1 MAKSN
6 PLVYIVTPTFNG
18 KEYVLHFLESLAKQT
33 YNNFKVVI
41 VDDGSTDGTAITI
54 AKQYPTTIVLKGD
67 GSLFW
72 TGATNKGV
80 KRALKDNADFIIT
93 VNNDVEVERD
103 WIEKLVEAALK
114 SPGCLVGSTI
124 YFAGDRKKVW
134 FYGAEYELKTGKLVH
149 REKITEDLADSVW
162 LTGMG
167 VIIPVEAFDK
177 IGLYD
182 RKAFPQYFADADF
195 SLRAKEAG
203 FGLKVTKHAKL
214 YNFVESAWDNK
225 QMESKKVRVIPRML
239 FKFNSPHNMK
249 ARYIFYKRH
258 FDGFYPQYFIR
269 YYAHFARR
277 LALPYIRSI
286 YFPKK
291 DSK

>member
-1 MAKSN
+1 MKKN
-6 PLVYIVTPTFNG
+6 KPLVYIVTPTFNG
-18 KEYVLHFLESLAKQT
+18 KDYVLQFLKSLAKQT
-33 YNNFKVVI
+33 YKNFKVVI
-41 VDDGSTDGTAITI
+41 IDDGSTDGTSAAI
-54 AKQYPTTIVLKGD
+54 AKKYPDTIVLQGD
-67 GSLFW
+67 GTLFW

-80 KRALKDNADFIIT
+80 KRALKDGAEYIIT
-93 VNNDVEVERD
+93 VNNDVEVEKH
-103 WIEKLVEAALK
+103 WIEMLVEAALK
-114 SPGCLVGSTI
+114 SPNCLVGSTI
-124 YFAGDRKKVW
+124 YFANDRKRVW
-134 FYGAEYELKTGKLVH
+134 FYGAEYEFKTGKLVH

-167 VIIPVEAFDK
+167 VIIPSKVFNK

-203 FGLKVTKHAKL
+203 FGLKVTSKAKL
-214 YNFVESAWDNK
+214 YNHVESAWDNK
-225 QMESKKVRVIPRML
+225 LMQTKKASAIFKML
-239 FKFNSPHNMK
+239 FKFNSPYNMK

-258 FDGFYPQYFIR
+258 FGGFYPQYFIR

-277 LALPYIRSI
+277 LALPYLLSI

-291 DSK
+291 GQK

>member
-1 MAKSN
+1 MAKKN

-18 KEYVLHFLESLAKQT
+18 KEYVIHFLESLSKQT
-33 YNNFKVVI
+33 YKNFKVVI
-41 VDDGSTDGTAITI
+41 IDDGSIDGTSAEIT
-54 AKQYPTTIVLKGD
+54 KRYPATIVLKGD
-67 GSLFW
+67 GTLFW

-80 KRALKDNADFIIT
+80 KRALKDQADYIIT
-93 VNNDVEVERD
+93 VNNDVEVEKD
-103 WIEKLVEAALK
+103 WIDKLIVATQK

-124 YFAGDRKKVW
+124 YFANNRKKVW

-149 REKITEDLADSVW
+149 REKITNDLTDSVW

-167 VIIPVEAFDK
+167 VIIPKEVFEK

-203 FGLKVTKHAKL
+203 FGLKVTKYAKL
-214 YNFVESAWDNK
+214 YNYVESAWDNK
-225 QMESKKVRVIPRML
+225 LMKTKKASAITKML
-239 FKFNSPHNMK
+239 FKFNSPYNMK

-277 LALPYIRSI
+277 LALPYLRSI

-291 DSK
+291 DKK

>member
-1 MAKSN
+1 MGKTN

-18 KEYVLHFLESLAKQT
+18 KDYVLQFLNSLAKQS
-33 YNNFKVVI
+33 YKNFKVVI
-41 VDDGSTDGTAITI
+41 VDDGSTDGTFAAIT
-54 AKQYPTTIVLKGD
+54 KQYPETIVLKGD
-67 GSLFW
+67 GTLFW

-80 KRALKDNADFIIT
+80 KRSLKDNADYIIT
-93 VNNDVEVERD
+93 VNNDVEVEKD
-103 WIEKLVEAALK
+103 WIENLVKAAQK

-124 YFAGDRKKVW
+124 FFADDRKKVW
-134 FYGAEYELKTGKLVH
+134 FYGAEYELRTGKLVH

-167 VIIPVEAFDK
+167 VIIPKEAFEK

-203 FGLKVTKHAKL
+203 FGLKVTKYAKL
-214 YNFVESAWDNK
+214 YNYVESNTWDK
-225 QMESKKVRVIPRML
+225 LMQSKKPSAIPKML
-239 FKFNSPHNMK
+239 VKFNSPYNMK
-249 ARYIFYKRH
+249 ARYEFYKRH
-258 FDGFYPQYFIR
+258 FNGFYPQYFIR

-277 LALPYIRSI
+277 LALPYLRSI

-291 DSK
+291 ESK